1 VVCVLLLRLLT
12 PRRYPMSTEHPSH
25 ASADIAARIERK
37 WALLVVIILC
47 VLVAMTIFTGLHWAM
62 MPPSRVE
69 TVRPET
75 LNVSGEFIESNL
87 GSAVEADGSVTVRI
101 VAQQY
106 SFTPQCLL
114 IPTDTPITFRAT
126 SADVVHGFLITNT
139 NINSMLEPGYISTF
153 KSTFTQPGEHLMP
166 CHEFCG
172 TGHQGM
178 WAHVKVIDKTAFLK
192 MANANGSR
200 RLSCVK

>member
-1 VVCVLLLRLLT
+1 
-12 PRRYPMSTEHPSH
+12 MSNPNVPDPHG
-25 ASADIAARIERK
+25 SAEVAARVERR
-37 WALLVVIILC
+37 WAILMVALIASTVAVV
-47 VLVAMTIFTGLHWAM
+47 IFTGLHWAF

-69 TVRPET
+69 TIQPQS

-87 GSAVEADGSVTVRI
+87 GSALEPDGSVTVRI

-114 IPTDTPITFRAT
+114 VPAGVPITFRST
-126 SADVVHGFLITNT
+126 SADVVHGFLVTGT
-139 NINSMLEPGYISTF
+139 NINSMVEPGYISTF
-153 KSTFTQPGEHLMP
+153 KTTFAQPGDHLMP
-166 CHEFCG
+166 CHEYCG

-178 WAHVKVIDKTAFLK
+178 WAHVKVIDKDTFMQ
-192 MANANGSR
+192 MAANSR